1 MFNQLHVLLRPA
13 EVRVMRRSGL
23 FPGRGADERA
33 FVVNGVRGGA
43 DEPWR
48 ASVQRLAEALAEL
61 KPRSGALHVVVS
73 DHFARYVLVP
83 WSADLVADAERI
95 AFARITF
102 QEVFGAAADT
112 WNVAMDEQPAG
123 CASFACAID
132 RTLQQTLQDLAKA
145 LGLGLAA
152 LAPALTDRINRHR
165 RALGER
171 TFCVASI
178 EPGRLTLAFR
188 HAGAWQAV
196 RSRRVEG
203 SPIDGL
209 AGALL
214 QEAAAAGVPSGGA
227 LYLVGEDLAAL
238 PAFSIPG
245 WKVVRLS
252 DGRAS
257 PAHGSRLAAASG
269 SR

>member
-1 MFNQLHVLLRPA
+1 MFNQLHVVLRPG
-13 EVRVMRRSGL
+13 EVRVTRRSGL
-23 FPGRGADERA
+23 FPGRGGDERA
-33 FVVNGVRGGA
+33 FVVSGARGGG

-48 ASVQRLAEALAEL
+48 ASVQRLAEALTEL
-61 KPRSGALHVVVS
+61 RPRAGALHVVVS

-95 AFARITF
+95 AFARIIF
-102 QEVFGAAADT
+102 HDVFGAAADT
-112 WNVAMDEQPAG
+112 WNVTMDEQPAG

-132 RTLQQTLQDLAKA
+132 RALQQSLQDLAKA
-145 LGLGLAA
+145 LGLRLAA
-152 LAPALTDRINRHR
+152 LAPTLTDRINRHR
-165 RALGER
+165 RALGEP

-214 QEAAAAGVPSGGA
+214 QEAAAGGVPSGGA
-227 LYLVGEDLAAL
+227 LYLVGENLGAL

-245 WKVVRLS
+245 WKVMRLN
-252 DGRAS
+252 DGPASRADRT
-257 PAHGSRLAAASG
+257 RLAPASA